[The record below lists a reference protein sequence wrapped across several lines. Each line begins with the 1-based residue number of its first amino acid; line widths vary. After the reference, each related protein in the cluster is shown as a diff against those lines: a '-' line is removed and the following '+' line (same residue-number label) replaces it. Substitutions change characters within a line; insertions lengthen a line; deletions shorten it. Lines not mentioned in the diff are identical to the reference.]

1 MTWLT
6 ELWSL
11 AILPFLVSYG
21 STILFAGLIGL
32 VLGLLGISIL
42 ILPKMTSFIK
52 NLAEKNLS
60 EKVSLRIHDA
70 IDKMENVLI
79 DLLTLESNEIKRM
92 AKEAYQN
99 DNQIDMTEV
108 KEIAIRVSEIAIERL
123 SPEVST
129 ISKYLAGDMIVEY
142 IQDKVSA
149 IIVQSV
155 ERVLNEQVKK

>member
-1 MTWLT
+1 MNWLT

>member
-1 MTWLT
+1 MNWLT

-11 AILPFLVSYG
+11 VILPFLVSYG

>member
-42 ILPKMTSFIK
+42 ILPKITSFIK
-52 NLAEKNLS
+52 NLAEKNLA